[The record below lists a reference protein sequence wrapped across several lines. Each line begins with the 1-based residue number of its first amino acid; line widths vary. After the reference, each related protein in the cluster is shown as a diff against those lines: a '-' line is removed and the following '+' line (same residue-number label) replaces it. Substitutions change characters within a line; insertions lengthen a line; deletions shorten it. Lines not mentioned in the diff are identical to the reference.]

1 MFMTGE
7 RTDRT
12 REVEGGREGLGDG
25 RTEIHRSGPHHE
37 LISRLLVGPPCR
49 RVRPP
54 GPYRAHS
61 ACVLGDWGRV
71 LRQLGD
77 LCGGGELLPITPRTR
92 ARHRVGCALAEGR
105 FIFGFAMAASAW
117 AFRPRSIL
125 IEPEG
130 LTVKRWLGGI
140 RRFAWENVRVFPGRR
155 PEFGRFTYQGRGPGY
170 FLLSLNQFNAL

>member
-1 MFMTGE
+1 VSEGQAAWIPTE
-7 RTDRT
+7 RTPRAFWAIGIVCFGSLAT
-12 REVEGGREGLGDG
+12 FVAGVNYFPSLRELGLA
-25 RTEIHRSGPHHE
+25 TAS
-37 LISRLLVGPPCR
+37 V
-49 RVRPP
+49 V
-54 GPYRAHS
+54 
-61 ACVLGDWGRV
+61 
-71 LRQLGD
+71 
-77 LCGGGELLPITPRTR
+77 
-92 ARHRVGCALAEGR
+92 ALAEGR